1 VDDRILL
8 CSIIYLFK
16 IDSIIFMANLKEVRN
31 RIVSVNSTQQITKA
45 MKMVAAAKL
54 RRAQDN
60 IIQMRPYAQKLG
72 EMLATVSSGSET
84 GSESPFKKERP
95 VEKVLMILVTSDRGL
110 CGAFNT
116 NVIKAAIAHIEAN
129 YASLARQ
136 GKVEVLAI
144 GKKGAEGMYRRGFK
158 VDGRF
163 QHLFLKLSFVGVKEA
178 AESIMNAYAEGRY
191 DKVDL
196 VYNEFKNVAT
206 QFVRVEPFLPIAPA
220 PVSGQGVS
228 TTTNYLFEPAE
239 EEIVNEL
246 IPKSLKIQLYRA
258 VLESNASEHGARM
271 TAMDKAT
278 ENAQE
283 LLKELRLVYNRTRQA
298 AITKEILEIV
308 GGAEALAS

>member
-1 VDDRILL
+1 
-8 CSIIYLFK
+8 
-16 IDSIIFMANLKEVRN
+16 MASLKEVRN

-60 IIQMRPYAQKLG
+60 ILQMRPYAQKLG
-72 EMLATVSSGSET
+72 EMLLTVSSA
-84 GSESPFKKERP
+84 SESAADSPLKAVRP
-95 VEKVLMILVTSDRGL
+95 VEKVLIIVVTSDRGL

-116 NVIKAAIAHIEAN
+116 NVIKATIQLIESK
-129 YASLARQ
+129 YAAQ
-136 GKVEVLAI
+136 AAKGNVEIFAI
-144 GKKGAEGMYRRGFK
+144 GKKGAESLVRRGYTVNTAYTDLF
-158 VDGRF
+158 GR
-163 QHLFLKLSFVGVKEA
+163 LSFVNVKSA
-178 AESIMNAYAEGRY
+178 AEEIMKDFSEGRY
-191 DKVDL
+191 DAVDI

-206 QFVRVEPFLPIAPA
+206 QIIHTDPYLPIVAENKSA
-220 PVSGQGVS
+220 KSKKTEV
-228 TTTNYLFEPAE
+228 NYIFEPAE
-239 EEIVNEL
+239 EEILAEL

-258 VLESNASEHGARM
+258 VLESNASEQGARM

-308 GGAEALAS
+308 GGAEALKN